1 MIDKSTLTKVIE
13 NLEVELRKS
22 GKSETA
28 DFFSKIII
36 TVNMETD
43 QNVLREIFNQL
54 CSSGSMAQ
62 YANFSYS
69 EEVLFENVFEEAKKL
84 LAEIT
89 SP

>member
-13 NLEVELRKS
+13 SLEVELRKS

-28 DFFSKIII
+28 GFFSKIII

-54 CSSGSMAQ
+54 CNSGSMAQ

-69 EEVLFENVFEEAKKL
+69 EEVLFENVFEESKKL
-84 LAEIT
+84 LTEIT